1 MGVNRNVPM
10 MDARKVAEIGYR
22 GMMRG
27 QRVVIPG
34 VLNKV
39 MSAVARRA
47 PARWT
52 AAAVRR
58 IHGNGK

>member
-39 MSAVARRA
+39 MSA
-47 PARWT
+47 
-52 AAAVRR
+52 
-58 IHGNGK
+58 GNG